1 MAIQT
6 QHVVMG
12 KHILASGSLAGEM
25 KVQAIS
31 GSTGL
36 TLNQMLVKL
45 SDVNVID
52 RALLRSQYIA
62 ADAAIVGD
70 AAGSYDTLG
79 KIEDVVIA
87 NDAALRGDAASAY
100 NTLGKIEDVIIAN
113 DAALRGDS
121 AVAYNTLGKI
131 EDIIIALQADV
142 DQNESD
148 SDAGESTIATNLSN
162 LSGGLDGRLD
172 VLEAGAGSAGSVAK
186 AQADAQA
193 FATAAIADL
202 VDSAPGALNTLNE
215 LAAAMGDDANF
226 STTVTNLVAANE
238 VHVDNMAL
246 LSGVA
251 KDSANLGTFTGDSIA
266 DNQTIKQALQAL
278 ETKAEA
284 AQSDI
289 DANEAVADAV
299 VGVGGAS
306 NLGTFTGAT
315 IADGQTVK
323 VALQS
328 LETKAEAVQSD
339 VDANEAA
346 EKTRLDHSGG
356 FHVQSTGT
364 SWEMSWGVNKPRISF
379 EINPDASVTMSV
391 AKEVA

>member
-1 MAIQT
+1 MAILSK
-6 QHVVMG
+6 HVIMG
-12 KHILASGSLAGEM
+12 KNIAASGSLAGEM
-25 KVQAIS
+25 KVAAIS

-36 TLNQMLVKL
+36 TLNQMLIRL
-45 SDVNVID
+45 DDNST
-52 RALLRSQYIA
+52 AQLA
-62 ADAAIVGD
+62 
-70 AAGSYDTLG
+70 
-79 KIEDVVIA
+79 E
-87 NDAALRGDAASAY
+87 LRGSASSAY
-100 NTLGKIEDVIIAN
+100 DDFKKV
-113 DAALRGDS
+113 
-121 AVAYNTLGKI
+121 
-131 EDIIIALQADV
+131 EDIIVALQADV
-142 DQNESD
+142 DSNETASD
-148 SDAGESTIATNLSN
+148 NAESA
-162 LSGGLDGRLD
+162 LDTRLD
-172 VLEAGAGSAGSVAK
+172 VIEHASGVGSIAK
-186 AQADAQA
+186 AQSDAQA
-193 FATAAIADL
+193 FATSAINDL
-202 VDSAPGALNTLNE
+202 IDSAPGALNTLNE

-226 STTVTNLVAANE
+226 GTTVTNAIAAVQTDVNNNE
-238 VHVDNMAL
+238 AVSDAVIGV
-246 LSGVA
+246 SGG
-251 KDSANLGTFTGDSIA
+251 SHMGTFTGSSIA
-266 DNQTIKQALQAL
+266 DDQTIKQALQAL
-278 ETKAEA
+278 ETKAEAAQADIDANEAVADAVVGMSGGSHLGTFTGSSIADDQTIKQALQALESKAEA

-306 NLGTFTGAT
+306 NLGAFTGGT

-328 LETKAEAVQSD
+328 LETKAEAVQAD